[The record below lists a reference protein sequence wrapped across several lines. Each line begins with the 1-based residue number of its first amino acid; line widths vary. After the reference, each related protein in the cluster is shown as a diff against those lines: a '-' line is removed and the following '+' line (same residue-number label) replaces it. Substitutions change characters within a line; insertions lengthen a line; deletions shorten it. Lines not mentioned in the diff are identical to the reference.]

1 METEKK
7 KKIFFKSSRQVEM
20 LTERTKDSAD
30 GGLRGEWGAQA
41 SVPALG
47 LVSCTTR
54 SVSRFTSLRSA
65 SSATES
71 RDGTT
76 SFETAGS
83 IRIPLSLKIL

>member
-1 METEKK
+1 
-7 KKIFFKSSRQVEM
+7 M

-30 GGLRGEWGAQA
+30 GGPRGEWGVQA

-47 LVSCTTR
+47 LVSF
-54 SVSRFTSLRSA
+54 VSHFTSLCSA
-65 SSATES
+65 SSSTES
-71 RDGTT
+71 RAGTT